1 MEQKSSVSTHQK
13 CKIGTQDYDDDTLL
27 YKAVYPVSLRS
38 TFQTETKLMILFLF
52 ASGLA
57 VAVASVRRAAEEE

>member
-1 MEQKSSVSTHQK
+1 MK
-13 CKIGTQDYDDDTLL
+13 L
-27 YKAVYPVSLRS
+27 YPVSLRS

-57 VAVASVRRAAEEE
+57 VAAASVRITAEEE